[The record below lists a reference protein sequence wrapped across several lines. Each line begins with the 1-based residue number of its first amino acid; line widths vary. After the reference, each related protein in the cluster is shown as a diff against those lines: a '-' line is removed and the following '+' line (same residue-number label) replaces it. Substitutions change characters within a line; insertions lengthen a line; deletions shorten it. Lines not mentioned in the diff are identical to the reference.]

1 MWRKVNEGTIVGRS
15 TVCRQAPEKKHIVS
29 SLFPLR
35 EPALTCIAL
44 VRDALSVTDD
54 GTTSGTVP
62 SQKRT
67 PVNVCNNY
75 GRKNGSMP
83 L

>member
-1 MWRKVNEGTIVGRS
+1 MRARLWVVVLYADK
-15 TVCRQAPEKKHIVS
+15 RQKKHIVLT
-29 SLFPLR
+29 LFPLR
-35 EPALTCIAL
+35 EPALTCIAV

-62 SQKRT
+62 LQKRT